1 MKKVIGIF
9 LISMMG
15 AISGVGVYKQFFE
28 EKRFSYNNS
37 NTPAVFS
44 KYEGTSSNFPAFTQA
59 VEAGRPA
66 VVHIRS
72 TFGGTRSRWGGFF
85 DDIGAPEGVGTGSG
99 VIISA
104 DGYIAT
110 NNHVIENATDIQ
122 VTLPDNRNFKAT
134 LIGTD
139 PSTDLAL
146 LKVEGEDFPYIEMGN
161 SDEIKIG
168 EWVIAIGNPMDLTS
182 TVTAGIVSAKG
193 RDISLLNANYRIESF
208 IQTDAAVNPG
218 NSGGALVDVTGKLV
232 GINTAIASRTGFY
245 AGYSFAV
252 PSAIVRKV
260 MDDLLQFGE
269 VRRGILG
276 IGIKNV
282 DAELAE
288 EQDLAT
294 LQGAYVTRVNKGS
307 GADAVGIK
315 EGDVITEIN
324 GKSVKSSAE
333 LQEQVARFRPGDKV
347 KVSLLRGSEEKKME
361 LTLKKI
367 EEAKDLAAGA
377 EGGNM
382 PLSKEKDREI
392 DLSDNNF
399 RTLSPSEK
407 TTLGLDKGVKVEK
420 VGRKLA
426 MGGIKTGFV
435 ITKVNGKPVTGIEML
450 TDELKNTRGMVRL
463 EGLYEKGM
471 VASYSFNW

>member
-1 MKKVIGIF
+1 MQKVIGIF
-9 LISMMG
+9 LISMLG

-28 EKRFSYNNS
+28 EKHFSYTHS
-37 NTPAVFS
+37 DTPAVFS
-44 KYEGTSSNFPAFTQA
+44 KYEGMTGNFPAFTQA
-59 VEAGRPA
+59 VEAARPG

-72 TFGGTRSRWGGFF
+72 TFGATKSRWGGFF
-85 DDIGAPEGVGTGSG
+85 DDMGAPEGVGTGSG

-110 NNHVIENATDIQ
+110 NNHVIENANDIQ
-122 VTLPDNRNFKAT
+122 VTLPDNRNYKAT
-134 LIGTD
+134 IIGTD

-146 LKVEGEDFPYIEMGN
+146 LKVEADQLPYVEMGN
-161 SDEIKIG
+161 SDDIKIG
-168 EWVIAIGNPMDLTS
+168 EWVIAIGNPMDLSS

-218 NSGGALVDVTGKLV
+218 NSGGALVDVNGKLI

-252 PSAIVRKV
+252 PSAIIRKV

-276 IGIKNV
+276 VGIKNV

-288 EQDLAT
+288 DEDLST

-315 EGDVITEIN
+315 EGDVIVEID
-324 GKSVKSSAE
+324 GKPVKSSAE

-347 KVSLLRGSEEKKME
+347 KVSILRGSEEKKME

-367 EEAKDLAAGA
+367 EEAKDLAVSE
-377 EGGNM
+377 EGENA
-382 PLSKEKDREI
+382 PAAPHKEL
-392 DLSDNNF
+392 DLSDNSF
-399 RTLSPSEK
+399 RTLTPSEK
-407 TTLGLDKGVKVEK
+407 SDLGLEKGIKVDK

-426 MGGIKTGFV
+426 MGGVKNGFV
-435 ITKVNGKPVTGIEML
+435 ITKVNGKPVVGIEML
-450 TDELKNTRGMVRL
+450 TEELKNTKGMIRL
-463 EGLYEKGM
+463 EGMYEKGM